1 MPKYRY
7 KCESCEFIFFAH
19 HSISKL
25 LKDCEYCNTNDSLTK
40 LPTSFR
46 LIEDVVRETST
57 GQIVKRSIEEFREDL
72 KEEKRRL
79 KDRKEDIK

>member
-7 KCESCEFIFFAH
+7 KCEGCESIFFVH

-25 LKDCEYCNTNDSLTK
+25 LKDCEHCDANDSLTK
-40 LPTSFR
+40 LPTKFR
-46 LIEDVVRETST
+46 LVGDIEREIPT
-57 GQIVKRSIEEFREDL
+57 GQVVKRSIEEFREDL

-79 KDRKEDIK
+79 KERKEDVK